1 MYCSLILTC
10 FSRCWLNMVVK
21 QAHKSA
27 YKPKCHN
34 MISKPGDTDMLKF
47 AFMIKHGCK
56 FY

>member
-1 MYCSLILTC
+1 MQSYSFRDFLKT
-10 FSRCWLNMVVK
+10 WLNMVVK